1 MGGTELTKLYF
12 IRHGKTEW
20 NLESRYQGAGGD
32 SPLLSQSYDEMNQL
46 AQHIKTIKFSHIY
59 ASPIK
64 RARLTAVTIARQLK
78 RRPPISLLSRLEEFN
93 LGKMEGMKF
102 DDVKR
107 LYPEEFDNFR
117 NHPDLY
123 QSKVIG
129 GESYSDVINRM
140 TPAVLSIVQNN
151 PDDNVMVVSHGAA
164 LNAEMN
170 HLLGTPLADLRKRGG
185 LANTSTTILESTDGK
200 TFKLLKW
207 NDTSYLNRK
216 LDKTDLV

>member
-1 MGGTELTKLYF
+1 
-12 IRHGKTEW
+12 
-20 NLESRYQGAGGD
+20 
-32 SPLLSQSYDEMNQL
+32 
-46 AQHIKTIKFSHIY
+46 
-59 ASPIK
+59 
-64 RARLTAVTIARQLK
+64 
-78 RRPPISLLSRLEEFN
+78 
-93 LGKMEGMKF
+93 
-102 DDVKR
+102 
-107 LYPEEFDNFR
+107 
-117 NHPDLY
+117 
-123 QSKVIG
+123 
-129 GESYSDVINRM
+129 M